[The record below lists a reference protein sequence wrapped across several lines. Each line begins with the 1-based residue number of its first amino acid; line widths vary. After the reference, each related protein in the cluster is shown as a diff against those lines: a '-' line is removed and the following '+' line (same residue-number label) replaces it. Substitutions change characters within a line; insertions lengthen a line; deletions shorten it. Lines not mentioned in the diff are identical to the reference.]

1 MIKRILITYL
11 CFQIKKNSTIL
22 KIWTMKSYKILRK
35 WSAGV
40 GQTIVE
46 KYCLD
51 RLPQFYSNFVI
62 VDLSGVGIL
71 SFSEQIISTK
81 YSIRSYRYYTLY
93 SYLVF
98 ELNKL
103 VDKQHK

>member
-1 MIKRILITYL
+1 M
-11 CFQIKKNSTIL
+11 
-22 KIWTMKSYKILRK
+22 
-35 WSAGV
+35 

-62 VDLSGVGIL
+62 VNLSGVGIL

-81 YSIRSYRYYTLY
+81 YSIRHAHIDIMIHILILY
-93 SYLVF
+93 SSLINWLIYII
-98 ELNKL
+98 N
-103 VDKQHK
+103 D